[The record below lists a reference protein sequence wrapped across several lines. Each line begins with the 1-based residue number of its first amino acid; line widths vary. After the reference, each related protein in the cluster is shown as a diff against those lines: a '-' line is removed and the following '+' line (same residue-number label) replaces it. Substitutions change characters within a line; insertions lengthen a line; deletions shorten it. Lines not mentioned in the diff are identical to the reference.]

1 MPARIRRI
9 HRTLLACASVAL
21 LAAQAVQAI
30 PVASGPASKEA
41 GSLLLE
47 LAAPASAAAERAE
60 PGTASGTAALNAISR
75 GRWAS
80 ACGTATKILAARI
93 PDVDALGVFALCSAI
108 DNDAAAA
115 GSALERLHEAESPR
129 YYGALTEGI
138 LDLRN
143 GLPAQAETAFKT
155 VLKAKSGDPL
165 AAYFNGEALHA
176 QRKDAEAIAAFRKV
190 LKAWPDHAPALTAVA
205 RLLAGAKASRDNLQE
220 ALAMAER
227 AAAVDPTNRAH
238 WKLLAELCARTG
250 QAGRA
255 NAISVQWLSGLP
267 RIN

>member
-1 MPARIRRI
+1 
-9 HRTLLACASVAL
+9 LLACCASLAL
-21 LAAQAVQAI
+21 LAAQAALAI
-30 PVASGPASKEA
+30 PIASEPGAREVGPAS
-41 GSLLLE
+41 LE
-47 LAAPASAAAERAE
+47 LVAPASAAADRAE
-60 PGTASGTAALNAISR
+60 PGTASGMTALNAVSR
-75 GRWAS
+75 GRWTS
-80 ACGTATKILAARI
+80 ACGIATRILAARI

-108 DNDAAAA
+108 DNDTAAA

-129 YYGALTEGI
+129 YYGVLTEGI
-138 LDLRN
+138 LDLRG
-143 GLPAQAETAFKT
+143 GLPAQAETAFKAF
-155 VLKAKSGDPL
+155 LRAKSGDPL
-165 AAYFNGEALHA
+165 ASYFNGEALHA
-176 QRKDAEAIAAFRKV
+176 QRKDVEAIAAFRKV
-190 LKAWPDHAPALTAVA
+190 LKTWPDHAPALTAVA

-227 AAAVDPTNRAH
+227 ATAIDPTNRAH